1 MDDAL
6 DTLRFFANSA
16 NSLLVFE
23 ALSEGVTTSSTLA
36 ERTGA
41 SRSTVARILD
51 EGQSRGWIDSEGSHY
66 ELTTE
71 GEIITTEVR
80 GWLQTIEGIQHLGEA
95 VDWLPEPAHSLD
107 YRRFRNADFITGSPS
122 NPTEPFDFVSEMIQS
137 ATKIRTLAWTG
148 VPRLTELINEQATA
162 GKLDC
167 EAVMQADFID
177 TLAERPEVAVHWRPP
192 AERGEV
198 WSFDGDVP
206 LSIHVIDE
214 TVVIWLAEGHG
225 DGLVVRGALVTEDSA
240 VRSWA
245 KSLYEDYRDDAVQV
259 DPATLTTR

>member
-6 DTLRFFANSA
+6 ETLRVFANSA
-16 NSLLVFE
+16 NNLLVFE
-23 ALSEGVTTSSTLA
+23 ALSEDVTTSSTLA

-66 ELTTE
+66 ELTTK

-80 GWLQTIEGIQHLGEA
+80 GWLQTIQGIQHLGKA

-107 YRRFRNADFITGSPS
+107 YRYFRDADLITGSPS
-122 NPTEPFDFVSEMIQS
+122 NPTEPFDFVSEMIRS
-137 ATKIRTLAWTG
+137 ATTIRTLAWTG

-167 EAVMQADFID
+167 EVVMQADFVN
-177 TLAERPEVAVHWRPP
+177 TLAERPEVAAHWQPP

-198 WSFDGDVP
+198 WSFEGDVP
-206 LSIHVIDE
+206 ISIHVIDE
-214 TVVIWLAEGHG
+214 TVVIWLDERHG
-225 DGLVVRGALVTEDSA
+225 DELVVQGALVTEDSA

-245 KSLYEDYRDDAVQV
+245 ESLYEDYRDDAVQI